1 MGLLQA
7 GYQRVLMVDF
17 DGFLPEFYHSQ
28 LPTAMPTWPYATAWV
43 IESGGEWQC
52 RPSAMMPFLKAP
64 TAKPAV
70 LRHYLQ
76 NSRTF
81 TLPGERVQWRWS
93 RA

>member
-1 MGLLQA
+1 
-7 GYQRVLMVDF
+7 
-17 DGFLPEFYHSQ
+17 
-28 LPTAMPTWPYATAWV
+28 MPTWPYATAWV

-52 RPSAMMPFLKAP
+52 QAERHD
-64 TAKPAV
+64 AV
-70 LRHYLQ
+70 PESPLPQSLLFLRHYLQ